1 MVDNFELIKSMFY
14 FNEANDMFFHC
25 QIVQRAKDHKGEK
38 VREGAIKTYFIR
50 SAEHL
55 MRVKDEIILLC
66 EHYKARAYINVAAK
80 DFDAVN
86 RRMLVK
92 LAEYNYIGN
101 MSSINPRKILNSS
114 AGEIKS
120 RTPKWIVDIDDISI
134 KDSVLEWLDNYF
146 RSIRP
151 IDVLSYTNF
160 FLYAEVPTV
169 QGCHLITLPFDSL
182 KFSKAFPDVDV
193 HKNSMGTMLY
203 YPSNLDRPTY
213 CCSQCGG
220 TNIQV
225 QAWVNANTNEYVDD
239 ITDNAECWCE
249 DCCEHTKLKEV

>member
-1 MVDNFELIKSMFY
+1 MVDNFELIKPLFY
-14 FNEANDMFFHC
+14 FNEANNMFLHC
-25 QIVQRAKDHKGEK
+25 QIVQRAKDHKGQK
-38 VREGAIKTYFIR
+38 VKEGVIKTYFIR
-50 SAEHL
+50 SRKHL
-55 MRVKDEIILLC
+55 DRVKGEIKLLC
-66 EHYKARAYINVAAK
+66 EHYGARAYINVAAK

-114 AGEIKS
+114 AGEVKS
-120 RTPKWIVDIDDISI
+120 RVPKWIIDIDDISI

-182 KFSKAFPDVDV
+182 KFSEAFPNVDV
-193 HKNSMGTMLY
+193 HKNSMGTLLY
-203 YPSNLDRPTY
+203 YPDVLDRPTY

-239 ITDNAECWCE
+239 ITDNTECWCE

>member
-38 VREGAIKTYFIR
+38 VREGAIKTYFVR
-50 SAEHL
+50 SREHL
-55 MRVKDEIILLC
+55 DRIMPEIILLC

-114 AGEIKS
+114 AGEVKS

-203 YPSNLDRPTY
+203 YPSSLDRPTY

-239 ITDNAECWCE
+239 ITDNTECWCE

>member
-66 EHYKARAYINVAAK
+66 EHYKARAYINVAGK
-80 DFDAVN
+80 DFSALQSL
-86 RRMLVK
+86 MLVK
-92 LAEYNYIGN
+92 LASDIHQGLVR
-101 MSSINPRKILNSS
+101 NPRKCLNSA
-114 AGEIKS
+114 AGELKS
-120 RTPKWIVDIDDISI
+120 RMPKWIVDVDD
-134 KDSVLEWLDNYF
+134 V
-146 RSIRP
+146 
-151 IDVLSYTNF
+151 
-160 FLYAEVPTV
+160 
-169 QGCHLITLPFDSL
+169 SL
-182 KFSKAFPDVDV
+182 
-193 HKNSMGTMLY
+193 KNSMGTMLY
-203 YPSNLDRPTY
+203 YPNNLDKPTY

-239 ITDNAECWCE
+239 IGEGECWCE
-249 DCCEHTKLKEV
+249 NCQKHTTIREIK